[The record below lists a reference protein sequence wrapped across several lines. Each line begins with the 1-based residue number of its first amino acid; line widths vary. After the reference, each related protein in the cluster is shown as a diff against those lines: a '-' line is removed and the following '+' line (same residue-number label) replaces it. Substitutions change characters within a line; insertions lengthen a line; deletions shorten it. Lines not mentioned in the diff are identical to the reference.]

1 MIEEI
6 NLVYDR
12 TIRFQDTDAAGVV
25 YFANVLSMCHEAYEE
40 SLIKVGIDLRSFF
53 RNHEIAIPIVHAE
66 VDFFKPMMCGDRISI
81 HLTPTL
87 IKESEFDIRYEIRN
101 GATIVSKALTR
112 HVCIDLATR
121 TRKVLS
127 TELMYWLQQASGEL
141 ENGSSS

>member
-1 MIEEI
+1 
-6 NLVYDR
+6 
-12 TIRFQDTDAAGVV
+12 
-25 YFANVLSMCHEAYEE
+25 MCHEAYEE
-40 SLIKVGIDLRSFF
+40 SLIKAGIDLRSFF
-53 RNHEIAIPIVHAE
+53 GNHEIAVPIVHAD
-66 VDFFKPMMCGDRISI
+66 VDFLKPMMCGDRISI

-101 GATIVSKALTR
+101 GASIASKALTR